1 MSTPGTAAAAPAQG
15 RGKPRRI
22 GVFGGAFDPPHCAHV
37 ALAGVAIEQLQLDE
51 LRIIP
56 TGDAWHKTR
65 DLTAAHHRLKMAEL
79 AFGDLPLA
87 VIDDREIRRV
97 GPSYTIETL
106 EELQAEQPGSA
117 LFLVI
122 GGDQEAVFR
131 RWHRWQDILDCS
143 TVCVADRPLQSH
155 SLGLAPGENQADV
168 LAPGNSPE
176 TNLPQRVSLHLPL
189 MPVSATA
196 IRQHLA
202 FQAAPEGALS
212 CELYGTVPD
221 AVASYISQHGLYQ
234 ARPSSL

>member
-1 MSTPGTAAAAPAQG
+1 MSTRDTAAAAPAQG
-15 RGKPRRI
+15 RDKPRRI

-65 DLTAAHHRLKMAEL
+65 DLTAAQHRLKMAEL

-106 EELQAEQPGSA
+106 EELQAEQPGSE

-131 RWHRWQDILDCS
+131 RWHRWQDILACS
-143 TVCVADRPLQSH
+143 TVCVADRPLQAH
-155 SLGLAPGENQADV
+155 SLGLASGEKQAEV
-168 LAPGNSPE
+168 LAPGNSPA

-212 CELYGTVPD
+212 FELYGSGPD
-221 AVASYISQHGLYQ
+221 AVASYISLHGLYQ
-234 ARPSSL
+234 ARPSSF